1 MISMKDPIHHSPKTL
16 SGIKVEGVVWQRV
29 GHRVGLVVFNV
40 LRNEIFNEIIW
51 ETRRHE
57 NRK

>member
-1 MISMKDPIHHSPKTL
+1 MISMKGPIHHGPRDQ